1 MESFSLVHMHSFSTL
16 YSYKRAA
23 KHIVSKMGIAYK
35 SPSETHTDG
44 YLKMT
49 WPKATYTP
57 YQIFHCL
64 QTIKKYKPTNHA
76 QQIYFKRDTQIRTVQ
91 DNSFP
96 INMFQFVPNEL
107 ILNHTNAQSHFIDVI
122 GLITAK
128 SDIIKFRRN
137 EKTCIYIVIELQDM

>member
-1 MESFSLVHMHSFSTL
+1 
-16 YSYKRAA
+16 
-23 KHIVSKMGIAYK
+23 
-35 SPSETHTDG
+35 
-44 YLKMT
+44 MT